1 MSDTNSR
8 ILPVKDGATEW
19 ILILKVYM
27 LGEVTFIFIPN
38 SKSPWNTE
46 ISLNEVR
53 KEQKAP
59 MTVINSNK
67 VFFNSDMYTGFF
79 RHNNSL
85 LTTD

>member
-1 MSDTNSR
+1 MNFNTQ
-8 ILPVKDGATEW
+8 
-19 ILILKVYM
+19 VYM

-59 MTVINSNK
+59 MTVINSIFSNK
-67 VFFNSDMYTGFF
+67 VFFNSDMYTEFF
-79 RHNNSL
+79 RHNAIEYLINYRL
-85 LTTD
+85 L